1 MASSTWQ
8 LIALAIYFAGM
19 IAIGFWAKGK
29 NENLDDY
36 VLGGRSLSP
45 ATAALSAGAADMSGW
60 LLMGLPGAL
69 YMTGFAEAWMAIGLT
84 IGAWVNWKLVAP
96 RLRIYTEVT
105 KNAVT
110 VPVFFHNR
118 LRDNTKLLRVLTSLI
133 TLIFFT
139 FYASSGMVAG
149 GKFFQ
154 SSFGLDFHWGMLLIA
169 GITVLYTLFGG
180 FLGAS
185 YTDMVQGLLMLAALL
200 LLPIMAL
207 FYVGGPAGAVETIQ
221 QVNPTALSWF
231 AGTSFLGIISAAAW
245 GLGYFGQPHIIPRFM
260 ALRSAADA
268 PTGRR
273 IGIGWMVLT
282 VVGACS
288 AGLIGIAF
296 FAKHPE
302 ATLTDTDAAESV
314 FLDLSQILLHPFI
327 SGFILSAVLAA
338 VMSTLSSQLVVCS
351 SALAEDL
358 FGVVSSRK
366 LSNSEGLWL
375 GRAGVLVISL
385 IAGVLAWNPDSSVLE
400 LVSFAWAGFGAAF
413 GPLVLLSLFWKKL
426 TNWGA
431 IVGLIAATI
440 TVFVWGTNEGL
451 HSTMYE
457 IVPGFIVN
465 IVLAVVVSLVT
476 YKHNPEIEAEF
487 EETQAQMRALKR

>member
-69 YMTGFAEAWMAIGLT
+69 YMTGLAEAWMAIGLT

-207 FYVGGPAGAVETIQ
+207 SYVGGPAGAVETIQ

-231 AGTSFLGIISAAAW
+231 AGTSFLGITSAAAW
-245 GLGYFGQPHIIPRFM
+245 GLGYFGQPHIITRFM